1 MSVQNSNEKSSGFFQ
16 SVGGQTL
23 TMLVVAV
30 IAILLAWRYV
40 F

>member
-1 MSVQNSNEKSSGFFQ
+1 MSVQNTNEKSSGFLR
-16 SVGGQTL
+16 SAGGQTL
-23 TMLVVAV
+23 TMLVVAA

>member
-1 MSVQNSNEKSSGFFQ
+1 MSVQNTNEKSSGFFH
-16 SVGGQTL
+16 SAGGQVL